1 MNQSKAKRL
10 RKELREK
17 MRITKVQASETT
29 YKDVSRSAHI
39 IDEDGNTKPIRR
51 IQRIVTPD
59 TFRVKYQLAKR
70 AWNRL
75 SSLEREGLVRSAN
88 VA

>member
-17 MRITKVQASETT
+17 MGITKAQASETT
-29 YKDVSRSAHI
+29 YKDVSRSATI
-39 IDEDGNTKPIRR
+39 TDEKGNPIPIRR
-51 IQRIVTPD
+51 IQRILTPG
-59 TFRVKYQLAKR
+59 TFRVKYQLAKK
-70 AWNRL
+70 AWNNL
-75 SSLEREGLVRSAN
+75 SSPEREGLVRSAN